1 MKKSLL
7 YFSISILF
15 LNCLF
20 FLIGF
25 GNDAEEVAIFMGG
38 LMAIGTDPVII
49 VMAILIG
56 TALVV
61 KQSSLSV
68 IYFIL
73 ASVVGATVVHYMLGT
88 TKLVVDIIR
97 LDALLIIPSIII
109 IVASFFGPKS
119 KATKKKIK
127 YTELPIHKPLRIII
141 LIFTAVMLWVI
152 LINEDRSV
160 RYYKNKT
167 IFSKYVS
174 KYIIW
179 NNVFADREIK
189 WCMRTNELSPGL
201 KIKNYDHSNK
211 KHQKLRK
218 EFLEQQKRDLCE
230 FYPEEVLIKNPNSTR
245 PWQHVL
251 EPLSGYLNLAS
262 MMKNKKILNGEKFN
276 FGPNQ
281 NQNKTVLDLVK
292 KMSQYFSESEWV
304 IKKNNTSIKESNLLK
319 LNCIKAK
326 NLLHWE
332 PTLNFHDTAKFT
344 SEWYKAYQSNY
355 IK

>member
-179 NNVFADREIK
+179 NNAFADRKII
-189 WCMRTNELSPGL
+189 WCMSTNELSPGL

-230 FYPEEVLIKNPNSTR
+230 FYPEEVLIKKGLVTKEEINKFIKDSNPYVLYDRKYNGLM
-245 PWQHVL
+245 WQRSIHWIIALISMVAVWKYRFCIAYIITTPMFTPP
-251 EPLSGYLNLAS
+251 EP
-262 MMKNKKILNGEKFN
+262 KPKKSN
-276 FGPNQ
+276 
-281 NQNKTVLDLVK
+281 LVK
-292 KMSQYFSESEWV
+292 A
-304 IKKNNTSIKESNLLK
+304 IKNFFKSI
-319 LNCIKAK
+319 
-326 NLLHWE
+326 
-332 PTLNFHDTAKFT
+332 
-344 SEWYKAYQSNY
+344 
-355 IK
+355 

>member
-7 YFSISILF
+7 YFSILILV

-25 GNDAEEVAIFMGG
+25 GNDAVEVAIFMGG

-97 LDALLIIPSIII
+97 VDALLIIPSIII

-119 KATKKKIK
+119 KATTKKIK

-179 NNVFADREIK
+179 NNAFADRKII
-189 WCMRTNELSPGL
+189 WCMSANEPSSSYVKGKCTL
-201 KIKNYDHSNK
+201 
-211 KHQKLRK
+211 
-218 EFLEQQKRDLCE
+218 
-230 FYPEEVLIKNPNSTR
+230 YPEELLIEKGIVTKEEINKFIKDGSTYVQYNRKYNGLMWQRSIHWIIALISMVAVWKYRFCIAYIITTPMFTPPEPKPKKSNLVKAIKNFF
-245 PWQHVL
+245 
-251 EPLSGYLNLAS
+251 
-262 MMKNKKILNGEKFN
+262 K
-276 FGPNQ
+276 
-281 NQNKTVLDLVK
+281 
-292 KMSQYFSESEWV
+292 
-304 IKKNNTSIKESNLLK
+304 SI
-319 LNCIKAK
+319 
-326 NLLHWE
+326 
-332 PTLNFHDTAKFT
+332 
-344 SEWYKAYQSNY
+344 
-355 IK
+355 

>member
-97 LDALLIIPSIII
+97 VDALLIIPSIII

-119 KATKKKIK
+119 KATTKKIK

-179 NNVFADREIK
+179 NNAFADRKII
-189 WCMRTNELSPGL
+189 WCMSTNEPSSSYVKGKCTL
-201 KIKNYDHSNK
+201 
-211 KHQKLRK
+211 
-218 EFLEQQKRDLCE
+218 
-230 FYPEEVLIKNPNSTR
+230 YPEELLIEKGIVTKEEINKFIKDGSTYVQYNRKYNGLMWQRSIHWIIALISMVAVWKYRFCIAYIITTPMFTPPEPKPKKSNLVKAIKNFF
-245 PWQHVL
+245 
-251 EPLSGYLNLAS
+251 
-262 MMKNKKILNGEKFN
+262 K
-276 FGPNQ
+276 
-281 NQNKTVLDLVK
+281 
-292 KMSQYFSESEWV
+292 
-304 IKKNNTSIKESNLLK
+304 SI
-319 LNCIKAK
+319 
-326 NLLHWE
+326 
-332 PTLNFHDTAKFT
+332 
-344 SEWYKAYQSNY
+344 
-355 IK
+355 